1 MRKYFGW
8 VPNFI
13 TILNL
18 MCGSIAIIAAFN
30 NYLHISAILIF
41 IAAVFDFFD
50 GMSAR
55 LLHAYSD
62 IGKQLDS
69 LADIVSFGLTPSIIV
84 YQLIREMTNV
94 EITIFDQLSIE
105 TILPYVAFLIVIFSA
120 LRLAKFNIDE
130 RQTESFVGLPTP
142 AIAIFFASLTLLIKF
157 KLYDINVFIILGL
170 VVFMSV
176 LLVAE
181 IPMFSLKFKHFRFKQ
196 NEIKYVFLFISIVL
210 IVLLKI
216 IALPIIIILYVLIS
230 IGNNIFFRPKLKNT

>member
-105 TILPYVAFLIVIFSA
+105 TILPYVAFLIVIF
-120 LRLAKFNIDE
+120 
-130 RQTESFVGLPTP
+130 LP
-142 AIAIFFASLTLLIKF
+142 
-157 KLYDINVFIILGL
+157 
-170 VVFMSV
+170 
-176 LLVAE
+176 
-181 IPMFSLKFKHFRFKQ
+181 
-196 NEIKYVFLFISIVL
+196 
-210 IVLLKI
+210 
-216 IALPIIIILYVLIS
+216 
-230 IGNNIFFRPKLKNT
+230 